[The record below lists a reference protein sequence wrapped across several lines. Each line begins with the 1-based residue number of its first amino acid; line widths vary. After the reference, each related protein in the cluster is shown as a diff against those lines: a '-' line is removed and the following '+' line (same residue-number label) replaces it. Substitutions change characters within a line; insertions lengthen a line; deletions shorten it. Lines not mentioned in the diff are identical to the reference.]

1 MQRWQSISIT
11 HRFINKAPFAIR
23 QRTSKRSMAL
33 MSFFM
38 LRENRLLSEI
48 FSANAAPIRFWVS
61 VDSYVLVQYGLLS
74 ETSPLALNVG
84 TSVWL
89 LVLVDSNMLSEM
101 TLLPKSLA

>member
-1 MQRWQSISIT
+1 
-11 HRFINKAPFAIR
+11 
-23 QRTSKRSMAL
+23 
-33 MSFFM
+33 
-38 LRENRLLSEI
+38 
-48 FSANAAPIRFWVS
+48 